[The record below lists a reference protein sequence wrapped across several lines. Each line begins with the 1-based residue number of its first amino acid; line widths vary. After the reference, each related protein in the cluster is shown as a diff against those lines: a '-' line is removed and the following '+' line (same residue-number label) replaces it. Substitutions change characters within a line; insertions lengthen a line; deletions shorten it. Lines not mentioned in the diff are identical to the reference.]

1 MTNVPA
7 SPDYFELFGL
17 TPRFALDLD
26 ALEIAYQ
33 RVQSRVHPDRHA
45 AGTAADRRAA
55 MHWAALANEAYRT
68 LRDEGRR
75 AAYLCELAGV
85 PIDASS
91 NTAMPASFLARQ
103 LEWREALAES
113 RAQGLPVAELQAEVD
128 EQRSETLRAL
138 AEALDFAQDRKHAA
152 ALVRQLMFI
161 DRFRAELR
169 AGGESRS
176 AHSTRG

>member
-1 MTNVPA
+1 MTFVSA

-45 AGTAADRRAA
+45 AGTAAERRAA

-75 AAYLCELAGV
+75 AAYLCERAAV
-85 PIDASS
+85 PVDASS
-91 NTAMPASFLARQ
+91 NTAMPASFLGRQ
-103 LEWREALAES
+103 LEWREALAEA
-113 RAQGLPVAELQAEVD
+113 RAQGRSVDDLQAEVD
-128 EQRSETLRAL
+128 EARADTLRRL
-138 AEALDFAQDRKHAA
+138 AQALDESGDAVAAA

-161 DRFRAELR
+161 DRFRSELR
-169 AGGESRS
+169 AGNEPSGR
-176 AHSTRG
+176 AAQA